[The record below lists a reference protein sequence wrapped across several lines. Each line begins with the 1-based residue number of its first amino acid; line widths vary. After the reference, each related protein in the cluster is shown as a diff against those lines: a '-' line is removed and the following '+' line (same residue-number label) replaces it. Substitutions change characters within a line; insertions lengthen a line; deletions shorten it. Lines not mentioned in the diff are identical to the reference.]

1 MAWLTW
7 RQHRAD
13 AVTVGALLVALGIG
27 VILCL
32 VLLPHLYPDGAQRCT
47 TSGSGGM
54 CLSLNPQLGSSAWS
68 WIALGGLLFPV
79 LVGIVGAK
87 TISRELEGNGYL
99 LAWTQ
104 GVPRRQ
110 WFVRRA
116 LVLSCGTLA
125 GAAVLVA
132 VMQGWFAAQRGAGDP
147 IWDGFDIGPIVLAGY
162 TLFALALGMAA
173 GALLKRTSPAVAL
186 TLFSYIAV
194 RVTIAVVART
204 RYLAPL
210 QASSVMSTNPA
221 GTSVTGSSLP
231 QFPAGGWT
239 TGSPVVV
246 DAAGHTIAATGYCFS
261 APPVP
266 AGCHPAPITL
276 FQPYQPAS
284 RFWLFQG
291 IEAVIFVGLALA
303 LFAVAYRLVMRAR

>member
-1 MAWLTW
+1 MVWLTW

-13 AVTVGALLVALGIG
+13 AVGAGALVAALGVG

-47 TSGSGGM
+47 TAGTGQM
-54 CLSLNPQLGSSAWS
+54 CVSLNPQLGSSAWG
-68 WIALGGLLFPV
+68 WIVGVASVFPV
-79 LVGIVGAK
+79 VVGTVGAK
-87 TISRELEGNGYL
+87 TISREFEGNGYH
-99 LAWTQ
+99 LAWIQ

-116 LVLSCGTLA
+116 VVLSCGTLA
-125 GAAVLVA
+125 GAAVLAA

-147 IWDGFDIGPIVLAGY
+147 IWDGFDIGPIVLFGY

-173 GALLKRTSPAVAL
+173 GALLKRTSPAVTL
-186 TLFSYIAV
+186 GLFSYLAV
-194 RVTIAVVART
+194 RITIAVAARP

-210 QASSVMSTNPA
+210 EASSVMSTNPP
-221 GTSVTGSSLP
+221 SPSLTGSVSP
-231 QFPAGGWT
+231 KVPAGGWT
-239 TGSPVVV
+239 TGFPVDVN
-246 DAAGHTIAATGYCFS
+246 AAGHTIKAASY
-261 APPVP
+261 
-266 AGCHPAPITL
+266 ITV

-291 IEAVIFVGLALA
+291 IEVAIFVVLALA
-303 LFAVAYRLVMRAR
+303 LFALAYRLVMRAR

>member
-1 MAWLTW
+1 VSWLTW

-13 AVTVGALLVALGIG
+13 AVAAGALVAALGIG
-27 VILCL
+27 VILLL
-32 VLLPHLYPDGAQRCT
+32 VLSPHLYPDGAQRCT
-47 TSGSGGM
+47 GTATFSS
-54 CLSLNPQLGSSAWS
+54 CLTLNPQLGSSAWS
-68 WIALGGLLFPV
+68 WISLGGLLFPI

-87 TISRELEGNGYL
+87 TIGREFEGNGYL

-110 WFVRRA
+110 WFLSRT
-116 LVLSCGTLA
+116 LVLGCGTMA
-125 GAAVLVA
+125 GAAVLAV

-147 IWDGFDIGPIVLAGY
+147 IWDGFEVGPIALLGY

-173 GALLKRTSPAVAL
+173 GALFKRASPAVAL

-194 RVTIAVVART
+194 RVTIAVGART

-210 QASSVMSTNPA
+210 EASSVMSTSPA
-221 GTSVTGSSLP
+221 GSNVTSSGYPGV
-231 QFPAGGWT
+231 PAGGWT
-239 TGSPVVV
+239 TGSPVDV
-246 DAAGHTIAATGYCFS
+246 DAAGHTMTAASGCFS

-266 AGCHPAPITL
+266 AGCYPAPITIL
-276 FQPYQPAS
+276 QPYQPAS

-291 IEAVIFVGLALA
+291 IEAAIFVGLALA
-303 LFAVAYRLVMRAR
+303 LFALAYRLTMRAR

>member
-1 MAWLTW
+1 MVWLTW

-13 AVTVGALLVALGIG
+13 AVTVGALLAALGIG

-68 WIALGGLLFPV
+68 WIVLGGLLFPV

-99 LAWTQ
+99 LTWTQ

-110 WFVRRA
+110 WFLRRT
-116 LVLSCGTLA
+116 LVLSCGTMA
-125 GAAVLVA
+125 GAAVLTA
-132 VMQGWFAAQRGAGDP
+132 VMQGWFAAQRGVGDP
-147 IWDGFDIGPIVLAGY
+147 IWDGFDIGPIVVFGY

-173 GALLKRTSPAVAL
+173 GAFFKRASPAVAL
-186 TLFSYIAV
+186 TLFSYVAI
-194 RVTIAVVART
+194 RVTIAVVARP
-204 RYLAPL
+204 RYLVSL
-210 QASSVMSTNPA
+210 EASSVMSWNPA
-221 GTSVTGSSLP
+221 GTSVTGSPLP
-231 QFPAGGWT
+231 HVPAGGWT
-239 TGSPVVV
+239 TGSPVDV
-246 DAAGHTIAATGYCFS
+246 DGAGHTIRAAAYCVS
-261 APPVP
+261 PPPVTG
-266 AGCHPAPITL
+266 GCYPAPLTV

-291 IEAVIFVGLALA
+291 IEAAIFVGLALA
-303 LFAVAYRLVMRAR
+303 LFALAYRLVMRAR

>member
-13 AVTVGALLVALGIG
+13 AVAAGALLAALGIG
-27 VILCL
+27 AILLL
-32 VLLPHLYPDGAQRCT
+32 VLTPHLYPDGAMRCT
-47 TSGSGGM
+47 TSATEQS
-54 CLSLNPQLGSSAWS
+54 CVALLPQLGSSAWS
-68 WIALGGLLFPV
+68 WIALGGTLFPV
-79 LVGIVGAK
+79 LVFTVGAK

-116 LVLSCGTLA
+116 LVLSCGALV
-125 GAAVLVA
+125 GAAVLAA

-147 IWDGFDIGPIVLAGY
+147 IWDGFDIGPIVLFGY

-173 GALLKRTSPAVAL
+173 GALFKRTSPALAL
-186 TLFSYIAV
+186 TLLSYIAV
-194 RVTIAVVART
+194 RVAVAVVARP

-210 QASSVMSTNPA
+210 EASSVMGTNPA
-221 GTSVTGSSLP
+221 GTSMTGSPLP
-231 QFPAGGWT
+231 VIPAGGWT
-239 TGSPVVV
+239 TGSPVDV
-246 DAAGHTIAATGYCFS
+246 DAAGHTITAAAWCAS
-261 APPVP
+261 APPVTG
-266 AGCHPAPITL
+266 GCYPAPITVL
-276 FQPYQPAS
+276 QPYQPSS

-291 IEAVIFVGLALA
+291 IEAAIFVGLALA
-303 LFAVAYRLVMRAR
+303 LFALAYRLVMRAR